1 MLNTAPSRS
10 MRESLTMK
18 TLNSLHIDS
27 PLGGITLAASQHGIC
42 GVWFDE
48 QRHGPSP
55 AHVQSWTLAPLDPVL
70 QQTAAQLQA
79 YFAGQRQSFDLPLDL
94 SRGTAFQQSVWR
106 ALLEI
111 PCGVTISYSTLSQQ
125 IGRPSAVRAVAAA
138 VGRNPL
144 SIVVPCHRVLGSNGS
159 LTGYAGG
166 VDRKAALLNLEQR
179 KP

>member
-1 MLNTAPSRS
+1 MKIPTTARLSRW
-10 MRESLTMK
+10 T
-18 TLNSLHIDS
+18 S
-27 PLGGITLAASQHGIC
+27 PLGPMLLAGHDAGLL
-42 GVWFDE
+42 GVWFE
-48 QRHGPSP
+48 QQKHHPDVAG
-55 AHVQSWTLAPLDPVL
+55 LAFGDHLTTTEA
-70 QQTAAQLQA
+70 QAQLAA
-79 YFAGQRQSFDLPLDL
+79 YFAGERSQFSLPLDL
-94 SRGTAFQQSVWR
+94 SNGTAFQQSVWR

-111 PCGVTISYSTLSQQ
+111 PCGVTISYSGLSQQ
-125 IGRPSAVRAVAAA
+125 ISRPSAVRAVAAA

>member
-1 MLNTAPSRS
+1 MKIPTTARLSRW
-10 MRESLTMK
+10 TG
-18 TLNSLHIDS
+18 
-27 PLGGITLAASQHGIC
+27 PLGPMLLASHDAGLL
-42 GVWFDE
+42 GVWFE
-48 QRHGPSP
+48 QQKHYPDVAG
-55 AHVQSWTLAPLDPVL
+55 LAFGDHPIVTVA
-70 QQTAAQLQA
+70 QAQLSA
-79 YFAGQRQSFDLPLDL
+79 YFAGERSQFSLPLDL
-94 SRGTAFQQSVWR
+94 SNGTAFQQSVWR

-111 PCGVTISYSTLSQQ
+111 PCGVTISYSGLSQQ

>member
-1 MLNTAPSRS
+1 MKIPTTARLSRW
-10 MRESLTMK
+10 
-18 TLNSLHIDS
+18 IS
-27 PLGGITLAASQHGIC
+27 PLGPMLLAGHDAGLL
-42 GVWFDE
+42 GVWFE
-48 QRHGPSP
+48 QQKHYPDVAGLAFGDHPT
-55 AHVQSWTLAPLDPVL
+55 VTLAQARL
-70 QQTAAQLQA
+70 AA
-79 YFAGQRQSFDLPLDL
+79 YFAGERSQFSLPLDL
-94 SRGTAFQQSVWR
+94 SNGTAFQQSVWR
-106 ALLEI
+106 ALLDI

>member
-1 MLNTAPSRS
+1 
-10 MRESLTMK
+10 
-18 TLNSLHIDS
+18 
-27 PLGGITLAASQHGIC
+27 
-42 GVWFDE
+42 
-48 QRHGPSP
+48 
-55 AHVQSWTLAPLDPVL
+55 LD
-70 QQTAAQLQA
+70 
-79 YFAGQRQSFDLPLDL
+79 
-94 SRGTAFQQSVWR
+94 
-106 ALLEI
+106 I

-125 IGRPSAVRAVAAA
+125 ISRPSAVRAVAAA

>member
-1 MLNTAPSRS
+1 MNTPTTARLSRW
-10 MRESLTMK
+10 
-18 TLNSLHIDS
+18 IS
-27 PLGGITLAASQHGIC
+27 PLGPMVLAGHDAGLL

-48 QRHGPSP
+48 QKHYPDIAGLPFAPHPSTTE
-55 AHVQSWTLAPLDPVL
+55 AQ
-70 QQTAAQLQA
+70 AQLAA
-79 YFAGQRQSFDLPLDL
+79 YFAGKQTHFSMTLDF
-94 SRGTAFQQSVWR
+94 SSGTVFQQSVWQ
-106 ALLEI
+106 ALLAI

-125 IGRPSAVRAVAAA
+125 IGKPAAVRAVAAA

-166 VDRKAALLNLEQR
+166 LDRKAALLNLEQR